1 MASRGEVLR
10 ALQDDHRHL
19 ESLAARQNATEA
31 ALAHVDADSGKVWLC
46 MGDSFIRLPSERA
59 ADVLRQDQ
67 ARTTKIREGVESDI
81 RDRSAHLAST
91 SDVTGTPAVPSMVQF
106 NAPPHAGGTSGA
118 STTISSAPFARPRV
132 TGSASSPS
140 SRPARDTA
148 RVKRSEDR
156 VDPSDSTPRQKDP
169 GLQSAAAT
177 SSLSLQRDFDFED
190 GDDEATDEA
199 AAARSEFVDFV
210 HQWQAKTA

>member
-31 ALAHVDADSGKVWLC
+31 ALSHVNADSGKIWLC

-67 ARTTKIREGVESDI
+67 ARTTKIREGIESDI

-91 SDVTGTPAVPSMVQF
+91 SDVTDAAVVPSMPSF
-106 NAPPHAGGTSGA
+106 KAPPLARGTSGT
-118 STTISSAPFARPRV
+118 STAISSAPIARPLV
-132 TGSASSPS
+132 MDSTSSPS
-140 SRPARDTA
+140 SRPAHDTA
-148 RVKRSEDR
+148 PALAHACAPRLTRDR
-156 VDPSDSTPRQKDP
+156 YRLSHH
-169 GLQSAAAT
+169 T
-177 SSLSLQRDFDFED
+177 SSQSRKL
-190 GDDEATDEA
+190 TDSQESIIIIIHVSIIYT
-199 AAARSEFVDFV
+199 RS
-210 HQWQAKTA
+210 TY

>member
-31 ALAHVDADSGKVWLC
+31 ALSHVNADSGKIWLC

-67 ARTTKIREGVESDI
+67 ARTTKIREGIESDI

-91 SDVTGTPAVPSMVQF
+91 SDVTDAAVVPSMPSF
-106 NAPPHAGGTSGA
+106 KAPPLARGTSGT
-118 STTISSAPFARPRV
+118 STAISSAPIARPLV
-132 TGSASSPS
+132 MDSTSSPS
-140 SRPARDTA
+140 SRPAHDTA
-148 RVKRSEDR
+148 RVKRSEER
-156 VDPSDSTPRQKDP
+156 VDPSS
-169 GLQSAAAT
+169 SAPAQRKPKQRSGAVT
-177 SSLSLQRDFDFED
+177 SSLSLQRDFDFKD
-190 GDDEATDEA
+190 GDDEATEEA
-199 AAARSEFVDFV
+199 AAARAEFVDFV